1 MVLCIAYYYIL
12 NISLPNQIINKMQ
25 KIFLFIAI
33 ITFSIQLSAQS
44 KKSAQL
50 LAEISQGNNVFS
62 MSYAKPMEDFFDMNI
77 DLNGKEKTLV
87 GDFSSGKLT
96 VISEKRDLDQLIKD
110 FKSIGFKLQQFEEN
124 KNEEEKDI
132 RLLYFKEGKLI
143 KEAHFII
150 HGEEELILFSLYG
163 DMELVEKE

>member
-1 MVLCIAYYYIL
+1 
-12 NISLPNQIINKMQ
+12 MQ
-25 KIFLFIAI
+25 KILLFVAVSIL
-33 ITFSIQLSAQS
+33 SIQLNAQS

-96 VISEKRDLDQLIKD
+96 VISEKRDLEKILHD
-110 FKSIGFKLQQFEEN
+110 FKDIGFKEHDFEKE
-124 KNEEEKDI
+124 KNEKDVHLI
-132 RLLYFKEGKLI
+132 YYKESKLI

-150 HGEEELILFSLYG
+150 QSDEEIILFSLFG
-163 DMELVEKE
+163 DMELVDKE